1 MNSMN
6 DLALRLKNW
15 RNKLAVQKG
24 IEPFKILQ
32 NKTIEEIAGKL
43 PATSEELRAIKG
55 IGDKKL
61 KEYGGEI
68 LKIIASRTNDES
80 SDESGDENGAAAAA
94 ASFVEVAGEKAV
106 FSVSEFLDY
115 LNALVSGREVFI
127 RGEISQM
134 QKRDR
139 AVYFSLKD
147 KDDAS
152 VVNCFLSRWRYDGL
166 GVELEEGMEVKIS
179 GRPEVYK
186 ASGRLSVIVSG
197 IEPVG
202 EGALKKAYELLKKK
216 LQNEGLFSRKRP
228 LPKFVRRIGLIT
240 SKNGAVIHDFLNNLG
255 KFGFE
260 INFYDARV
268 EGIEAVS
275 DIVAGINRLNKSH
288 RQGGTSENNL
298 DAIVIIRGGGSLESL
313 QAFNNE
319 KTARAIF
326 DSVIPV
332 ICGIGHDIDV
342 PIASLA
348 ADLSVSTPTA
358 VTVILNNPYQL
369 LRERIAHLR
378 RELTRNFSDI
388 LGGLRE
394 KTDAGNLLL
403 VFERGLETIKHKATI
418 VARRQAFDVFGNAVL
433 RAGAKIDHARKFLAA
448 VNPER
453 NLKLG
458 YAIAVGENGRMIK
471 SVKDVAVGEKLTTR
485 LSDGKIGSRVEN
497 IG

>member
-1 MNSMN
+1 MNNLN
-6 DLALRLKNW
+6 DLDWRLKNW
-15 RNKLAVQKG
+15 RNKLAVRKG

-32 NKTIEEIAGKL
+32 NKTIEEIAAKK
-43 PATSEELRAIKG
+43 PATPEELRAVKG

-68 LKIIASRTNDES
+68 LKIIAARENDE
-80 SDESGDENGAAAAA
+80 ENGEEAAAG
-94 ASFVEVAGEKAV
+94 SFVEVAGEKAV
-106 FSVSEFLDY
+106 FSVGEFLDY
-115 LNALVSGREVFI
+115 LNVLLSARDVFI
-127 RGEISQM
+127 RGEIGQL
-134 QKRDR
+134 QKRER

-147 KDDAS
+147 KDGAA
-152 VVNCFLSRWRYDGL
+152 VVNCFLSRWRSDAL
-166 GVELEEGMEVKIS
+166 GIELEEGMEVKIG

-186 ASGRLSVIVSG
+186 ASGRLSVIVASV
-197 IEPVG
+197 EPVG

-216 LQNEGLFSRKRP
+216 LRDEGLFSRKRP

-260 INFYDARV
+260 IHFYDARV
-268 EGIEAVS
+268 EGAEAVS
-275 DIVAGINRLNKSH
+275 DIVAGINRLNKS
-288 RQGGTSENNL
+288 ENNL
-298 DAIVIIRGGGSLESL
+298 DVIVIIRGGGSLESL

-319 KTARAIF
+319 KTARAVF
-326 DSVIPV
+326 DSAVPV
-332 ICGIGHDIDV
+332 ICGIGHDIDAPV
-342 PIASLA
+342 ASLA

-378 RELTRNFSDI
+378 RELARNFSDT
-388 LGGLRE
+388 LDDLRE
-394 KTDAGNLLL
+394 KTDARNLFS
-403 VFERGLETIKHKATI
+403 VFERALEATKHKATV

-433 RAGAKIDHARKFLAA
+433 RANAGVDHAQKFLAA

-458 YAIAVGENGRMIK
+458 YAIAVGENGRTIK
-471 SVKDVAVGEKLTTR
+471 SIKDVAVGEKMTTR
-485 LSDGKIGSRVEN
+485 LSDGKIGSRVESAL
-497 IG
+497 GG

>member
-1 MNSMN
+1 M
-6 DLALRLKNW
+6 DWRLKNW
-15 RNKLAVQKG
+15 RNKLAVRKG

-32 NKTIEEIAGKL
+32 NKTIEEIAAKK
-43 PATSEELRAIKG
+43 PATPEELRAVKG

-68 LKIIASRTNDES
+68 LKIIAARENDRED
-80 SDESGDENGAAAAA
+80 DEENNGGEAAEN
-94 ASFVEVAGEKAV
+94 SFVEVAGERAV

-115 LNALVSGREVFI
+115 LNALVSAREVFI
-127 RGEISQM
+127 RGEISQL
-134 QKRDR
+134 QKRER

-147 KDDAS
+147 KDDSS
-152 VVNCFLSRWRYDGL
+152 VVNCFLSRWRGDAL
-166 GVELEEGMEVKIS
+166 GIELEEGMEVKIG
-179 GRPEVYK
+179 GRPEIYK
-186 ASGRLSVIVSG
+186 ASGRLSVVVSSV
-197 IEPVG
+197 EPVG

-216 LQNEGLFSRKRP
+216 LRDEGLFSRKRP

-240 SKNGAVIHDFLNNLG
+240 SRNGAVIHDFLNNLG

-260 INFYDARV
+260 INFRDVRV
-268 EGIEAVS
+268 EGAEAVS
-275 DIVAGINRLNKSH
+275 DIVSAIRRLNEDRKD
-288 RQGGTSENNL
+288 L
-298 DAIVIIRGGGSLESL
+298 DVIVVIRGGGSLESL

-319 KTARAIF
+319 KTARAVF
-326 DSVIPV
+326 DSAVPV
-332 ICGIGHDIDV
+332 ICGIGHDVDV

-378 RELTRNFSDI
+378 RELMRNFSDT
-388 LGGLRE
+388 LDDLRE
-394 KTDAGNLLL
+394 KTDARNLFSA
-403 VFERGLETIKHKATI
+403 FEKILEAMRHRTTV

-433 RAGAKIDHARKFLAA
+433 RANAGVDHAQKFLAA

-458 YAIAVGENGRMIK
+458 YAIAVGENGRTIK
-471 SVKDVAVGEKLTTR
+471 SIKDVAVGEKMTTR
-485 LSDGKIGSRVEN
+485 LSDGKIGSRVESAL
-497 IG
+497 GG